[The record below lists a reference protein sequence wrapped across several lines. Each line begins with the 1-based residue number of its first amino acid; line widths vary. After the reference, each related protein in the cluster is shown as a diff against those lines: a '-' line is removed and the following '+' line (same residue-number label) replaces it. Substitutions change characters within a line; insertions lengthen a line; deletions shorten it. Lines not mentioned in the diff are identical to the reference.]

1 MTTSA
6 AWPVTVFNGTS
17 TKYQATFSASAVPA
31 AVTYDPAAQTQDQ
44 QGVDVTVTNTSTTT
58 WSAGQV
64 DLRAR
69 WLAPSGSDAAS
80 AVVEGPTVALGSD
93 LAPGQARTLRALV
106 PPPALADGVSRADY
120 RLRFDLH
127 DSVGNAFF
135 TEKGNPPLDTA
146 PALTR
151 SWPYGDG

>member
-1 MTTSA
+1 
-6 AWPVTVFNGTS
+6 
-17 TKYQATFSASAVPA
+17 
-31 AVTYDPAAQTQDQ
+31 
-44 QGVDVTVTNTSTTT
+44 VTNTSTTT

-151 SWPYGDG
+151 SWPYGDGGALPWGLLAGDSRGDARGEEGGDLEPIPSGEWKFAGSERKYAQAHSF